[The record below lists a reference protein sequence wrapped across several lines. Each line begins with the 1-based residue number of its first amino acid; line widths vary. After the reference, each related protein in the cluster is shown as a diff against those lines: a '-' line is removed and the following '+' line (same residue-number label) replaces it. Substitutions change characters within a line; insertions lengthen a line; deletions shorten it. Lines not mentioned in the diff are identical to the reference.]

1 MNTLIHNVMAVLPDG
16 MRKTDIAI
24 ENGLFSEPEKKTY
37 DQEIEG
43 RELIAVPGFIDTHIH
58 GYGGY
63 GSEDSSPD
71 AVLAMSE
78 ALLREGVT
86 AFFPTVYTDRRER
99 MLSSIRAIAEA
110 AGKEK
115 GAEIAGIHVEGPF
128 ISPKRIGAQNPEGRL
143 DPDPEVMKEIIE
155 AGKGLVRAMTIAP
168 ELDGVAEI
176 ADIARKENIV
186 LLMGH
191 TDASY
196 QEALSGMDMG
206 IRHTTHLFNAMSGLN
221 HRNPGVAG
229 CALFHGEMNAEIVAD
244 GIHVPPTI
252 LRLIYKIKGVERTCL
267 VTDAMA
273 AAASNYHTTFDPRVI
288 IEDGVCKLA
297 DHSALAGSIAT
308 MDRLI
313 RTMVQKADIPL
324 ADAARMASET
334 PARIMGVSD
343 RKGSLSKGKDADI
356 IAMDSS
362 LNVQGVW
369 AMGQP
374 VYHEEATPI

>member
-143 DPDPEVMKEIIE
+143 DPDPEAMKEIIE

-168 ELDGVAEI
+168 ELNGVAEI

-206 IRHTTHLFNAMSGLN
+206 IRHATHLFNAMSGLN

-229 CALFHGEMNAEIVAD
+229 CALFHEVMNAEIIAD
-244 GIHVPPTI
+244 GIHVNKDLVRFVLKTKGRKTVLITDSLRPTGQETGPFTANGNAVMMKDGAWVSAENPS
-252 LRLIYKIKGVERTCL
+252 LLEGSALTMHKAFR
-267 VTDAMA
+267 
-273 AAASNYHTTFDPRVI
+273 NVI
-288 IEDGVCKLA
+288 SWGISIEDASACCSFSPAAVYGMKDRGCIEYGRIA
-297 DHSALAGSIAT
+297 DLVL
-308 MDRLI
+308 MN
-313 RTMVQKADIPL
+313 
-324 ADAARMASET
+324 
-334 PARIMGVSD
+334 SD
-343 RKGSLSKGKDADI
+343 LSVRYVFHKG
-356 IAMDSS
+356 
-362 LNVQGVW
+362 
-369 AMGQP
+369 
-374 VYHEEATPI
+374 EAYVV